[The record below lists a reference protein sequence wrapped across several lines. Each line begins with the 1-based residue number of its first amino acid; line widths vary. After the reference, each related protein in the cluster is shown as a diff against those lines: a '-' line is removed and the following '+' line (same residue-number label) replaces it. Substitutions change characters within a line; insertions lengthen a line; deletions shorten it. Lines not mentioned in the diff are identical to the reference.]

1 MKKFL
6 IILVSVV
13 ALGYLIFAAV
23 RSQKTMQDT
32 VCSGF
37 EVVIKDSVESEF
49 IKPSDVI
56 QYVKKKGLYPVGK
69 SFGEINTLAIRDSIL
84 TNKLVRKADV
94 YTTPGGS
101 IVTNIYQRKP
111 VLRVISNTKG
121 SYYIDNNREKMP
133 VSLNSTIYLPLATG
147 AISDDFAQNELYDF
161 ALFLDENPEWDAW
174 IEQIVVKSGEKVEL
188 IPRAGDFRIVIGELD
203 NYTEKLNKFALFV
216 EKGLNVVGWNRYN
229 TINLEY
235 DGQVVCTKK

>member
-6 IILVSVV
+6 IILVSVAV
-13 ALGYLIFAAV
+13 LGYLIFAAV
-23 RSQKTMQDT
+23 SSQKTMKDT

-37 EVVIKDSVESEF
+37 EVVIKDSVDSEF
-49 IKPSDVI
+49 IKPEDVI
-56 QYVKKKGLYPVGK
+56 QFVKKKGLYPVGK
-69 SFGEINTLAIRDSIL
+69 PFGEINTLAIRDSIL
-84 TNKLVRKADV
+84 INKLVRKADV
-94 YTTPGGS
+94 YTTPGGA

-111 VLRVISNTKG
+111 VLRVISITKG

-133 VSLNSTIYLPLATG
+133 VSQNSTIYIPLATG
-147 AISDDFAQNELYDF
+147 AITDEFAQNELYDF
-161 ALFLDENPEWDAW
+161 AMFLNDNPDWDAW
-174 IEQIVVKSGEKVEL
+174 IEQIVVKGDQKVEL
-188 IPRAGDFRIVIGELD
+188 IPRVGDFRIVIGELE
-203 NYTEKLNKFALFV
+203 NYNEKLNKFKLFV

>member
-6 IILVSVV
+6 IILVSVA
-13 ALGYLIFAAV
+13 ALGYLVFAAV
-23 RSQKTMQDT
+23 SSQKTMQDT

-49 IKPSDVI
+49 IKPADVI

-69 SFGEINTLAIRDSIL
+69 PFGEINTLAIRDSIL

-94 YTTPGGS
+94 YTTPRGS

-133 VSLNSTIYLPLATG
+133 VSLNSTVYLPLATG

-161 ALFLDENPEWDAW
+161 ALFLNDNPDWNAW
-174 IEQIVVKSGEKVEL
+174 IEQIVVKGGDKVEL
-188 IPRAGDFRIVIGELD
+188 IPRAGDFRIVIGKLD
-203 NYTEKLNKFALFV
+203 NYSEKLNKFALFV
-216 EKGLNVVGWNRYN
+216 EKGLKIVGWNRYN